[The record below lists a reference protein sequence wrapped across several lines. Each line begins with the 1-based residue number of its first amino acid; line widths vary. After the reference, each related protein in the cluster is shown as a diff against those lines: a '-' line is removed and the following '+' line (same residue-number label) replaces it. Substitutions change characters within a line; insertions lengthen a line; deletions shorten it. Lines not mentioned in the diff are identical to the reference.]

1 VPLSTI
7 YARYRRWCDEQK
19 ASPLSATAF
28 GEAFKA
34 ICERVALREAP
45 ELTYRSGE
53 GRDWRKIKT
62 AAWRAANRERWPCA

>member
-1 VPLSTI
+1 VKRFLLACLPRAQGEEVPLTI

-34 ICERVALREAP
+34 ICERVALRKRQDDSKVYCLDVKLVA
-45 ELTYRSGE
+45 
-53 GRDWRKIKT
+53 
-62 AAWRAANRERWPCA
+62 